1 MHGRRWRQNVPI
13 RRPTWSPPSPTPR
26 RRPGR
31 VPPPRR
37 GAAWSILASTAL
49 VTAVGV
55 AAASS
60 FSTQLAQEFD
70 TNRETVQTGIDH
82 TTEAFEDGE
91 MNILVLGSD
100 ARDGEEQEDQRS
112 DTMMLVHIPETRDEM
127 YVMSIMRD
135 LWVEIPDVGMSK
147 VNSAQSH
154 GGYPLTIQTV
164 EGLTGA
170 DIDHMVIVDFDG
182 FSDLT
187 TALGGVEIEN
197 DIAFS
202 AGQASP
208 AYYPEGTIRL
218 QGTDALRFVRER
230 KAFTD
235 GDYQRVKNQQKF
247 LTGIASQVLD
257 SSTLTNPSKI
267 SDMVSAF
274 TPYLTV
280 DESLDAKTLVNYG
293 MSMSKMSASG
303 ITSFTIPNAGTG
315 TTRGGASVVWPDEG
329 ELENMRSAMN
339 EGRMDEYVKELE
351 KSQEEQA
358 DGATDET
365 GERVTEDPGVEAPQ

>member
-1 MHGRRWRQNVPI
+1 MRKP
-13 RRPTWSPPSPTPR
+13 PTPKR
-26 RRPGR
+26 AGR
-31 VPPPRR
+31 VRLPRR

-49 VTAVGV
+49 VTAAGV

-60 FSTQLAQEFD
+60 FSTQLAEEFD
-70 TNRETVQTGIDH
+70 MNRETVQTGIDQ
-82 TTEAFEDGE
+82 TTDAFDDGE

-100 ARDGEEQEDQRS
+100 AREDESQEDQRS
-112 DTMMLVHIPETRDEM
+112 DTMMLVHVPETRDEM

-135 LWVEIPDVGMSK
+135 LWVELPDVGMSK

-187 TALGGVEIEN
+187 TALGGVEIDNEV
-197 DIAFS
+197 AFS
-202 AGQASP
+202 AGQANPS
-208 AYYPEGTIRL
+208 YYPEGTIRL
-218 QGTDALRFVRER
+218 EGTDALRFVRER

-247 LTGIASQVLD
+247 LTGIATQVLD

-280 DESLDAKTLVNYG
+280 DESLDAQTLVNYG
-293 MSMSKMSASG
+293 MSMSKMRASG

-315 TTRGGASVVWPDEG
+315 TTQGGASVVWPDEE
-329 ELENMRSAMN
+329 ELENMRSAMEN
-339 EGRMDEYVKELE
+339 GSMDEYVKELE
-351 KSQEEQA
+351 ERQEEQA

-365 GERVTEDPGVEAPQ
+365 GENVTEEPGVDAPQ

>member
-1 MHGRRWRQNVPI
+1 MRKP
-13 RRPTWSPPSPTPR
+13 PTPKR
-26 RRPGR
+26 AGR
-31 VPPPRR
+31 VRPPRR

-49 VTAVGV
+49 VTAAGV

-60 FSTQLAQEFD
+60 FSTQLAEEFD
-70 TNRETVQTGIDH
+70 MNRETVQTGIDQ
-82 TTEAFEDGE
+82 TTDAFDDGE

-100 ARDGEEQEDQRS
+100 AREDESQEDQRS
-112 DTMMLVHIPETRDEM
+112 DTMMLVHVPETRDEM

-135 LWVEIPDVGMSK
+135 LWVELPDVGMSK

-187 TALGGVEIEN
+187 TALGGVEIDNEV
-197 DIAFS
+197 AFS
-202 AGQASP
+202 AGQANPS
-208 AYYPEGTIRL
+208 YYPEGTIRL
-218 QGTDALRFVRER
+218 EGTDALRFVRER

-247 LTGIASQVLD
+247 LTGIATQVLD

-280 DESLDAKTLVNYG
+280 DESLDAQTLVNYG
-293 MSMSKMSASG
+293 MSMSKMRASG

-315 TTRGGASVVWPDEG
+315 TTQGGASVVWPDEE
-329 ELENMRSAMN
+329 ELENMRSAMEN
-339 EGRMDEYVKELE
+339 GSMDEYVKELQE
-351 KSQEEQA
+351 RQEEQA
-358 DGATDET
+358 DGAIDES
-365 GERVTEDPGVEAPQ
+365 GEDVTEEPGVEAPQ

>member
-1 MHGRRWRQNVPI
+1 MRKP
-13 RRPTWSPPSPTPR
+13 PTPKR
-26 RRPGR
+26 AGR
-31 VPPPRR
+31 VRPPRR

-49 VTAVGV
+49 VTAAGV

-60 FSTQLAQEFD
+60 FSANLIQEFD
-70 TNRETVQTGIDH
+70 TNRETIETGIDQ
-82 TTEAFEDGE
+82 TSEAFEDGE

-100 ARDGEEQEDQRS
+100 AREGQSQEDQRS
-112 DTMMLVHIPETRDEM
+112 DTMMLVHIPESRDEM

-154 GGYPLTIQTV
+154 GGYPLTIDTV

-170 DIDHMVIVDFDG
+170 EIDHMVIVDFDG

-187 TALGGVEIEN
+187 SALGGVEIEN
-197 DIAFS
+197 DMAFS
-202 AGQASP
+202 AGQANPS
-208 AYYPEGTIRL
+208 YYPQGTIRL
-218 QGTDALRFVRER
+218 EGTDALRFVRER

-257 SSTLTNPSKI
+257 SSTLTNPAKI
-267 SDMVSAF
+267 SDMVKSF

-280 DESLDAKTLVNYG
+280 DESLDAQTLVNYG
-293 MSMSKMSASG
+293 MSMSKMRASN

-315 TTRGGASVVWPDEG
+315 TTPGGASVVWPDEE
-329 ELENMRSAMN
+329 ELASMRSAM
-339 EGRMDEYVKELE
+339 EDGTMDEYVQELQE
-351 KSQEEQA
+351 RQEEQA
-358 DGATDET
+358 DGAIDAS
-365 GERVTEDPGVEAPQ
+365 GEDVTEEPGVEAPQ

>member
-1 MHGRRWRQNVPI
+1 MRKP
-13 RRPTWSPPSPTPR
+13 PTPKR
-26 RRPGR
+26 AGR
-31 VPPPRR
+31 VRPPRR

-49 VTAVGV
+49 VTAAGV

-60 FSTQLAQEFD
+60 FSANLIQEFD
-70 TNRETVQTGIDH
+70 TNRETIETGIDQ
-82 TTEAFEDGE
+82 TSEAFEDGE

-100 ARDGEEQEDQRS
+100 AREGQSQEDQRS
-112 DTMMLVHIPETRDEM
+112 DTMMLVHIPESRDEM

-154 GGYPLTIQTV
+154 GGYPLTIDTV

-170 DIDHMVIVDFDG
+170 EIDHMVIVDFDG

-187 TALGGVEIEN
+187 SALGGVEVEN
-197 DIAFS
+197 DMAFS
-202 AGQASP
+202 AGQANPS
-208 AYYPEGTIRL
+208 YYPEGTIRL
-218 QGTDALRFVRER
+218 EGTDALRFVRER

-257 SSTLTNPSKI
+257 SSTLTNPAKI
-267 SDMVSAF
+267 SDMVKSF

-280 DESLDAKTLVNYG
+280 DESLDAQTLVNYG
-293 MSMSKMSASG
+293 MSMSKMRASN

-315 TTRGGASVVWPDEG
+315 TTPGGASVVWPDEE
-329 ELENMRSAMN
+329 ELASMRSAM
-339 EGRMDEYVKELE
+339 EDGTMDEYVQELQE
-351 KSQEEQA
+351 RQEEQA
-358 DGATDET
+358 DGATDES
-365 GERVTEDPGVEAPQ
+365 GEDVTEEPGVEAPQ

>member
-1 MHGRRWRQNVPI
+1 MRKP
-13 RRPTWSPPSPTPR
+13 PTPKR
-26 RRPGR
+26 AGR
-31 VPPPRR
+31 VRPPRR

-49 VTAVGV
+49 VTAAGV

-60 FSTQLAQEFD
+60 FSANLIQEFD
-70 TNRETVQTGIDH
+70 TNRETIETGIDQ
-82 TTEAFEDGE
+82 TSEAFEDGE

-100 ARDGEEQEDQRS
+100 AREGQSQEDQRS
-112 DTMMLVHIPETRDEM
+112 DTMMLVHIPESRDEM

-154 GGYPLTIQTV
+154 GGYPLTIDTV

-170 DIDHMVIVDFDG
+170 EIDHMVIVDFDG

-187 TALGGVEIEN
+187 SALGGVEIEN
-197 DIAFS
+197 DMAFS
-202 AGQASP
+202 AGQANPS
-208 AYYPEGTIRL
+208 YYPEGTIRL
-218 QGTDALRFVRER
+218 EGTDALRFVRER

-257 SSTLTNPSKI
+257 SSTLTNPAKI
-267 SDMVSAF
+267 SDMVKSF

-280 DESLDAKTLVNYG
+280 DESLDAQTLVNYG
-293 MSMSKMSASG
+293 MSMSKMRASN

-315 TTRGGASVVWPDEG
+315 TTPGGASVVWPDEE
-329 ELENMRSAMN
+329 ELASMRSAM
-339 EGRMDEYVKELE
+339 EDGTMDEYVQEL
-351 KSQEEQA
+351 QERQDEQA
-358 DGATDET
+358 DGAIDES
-365 GERVTEDPGVEAPQ
+365 GEDVTEEPGVEAPQ

>member
-1 MHGRRWRQNVPI
+1 MRKP
-13 RRPTWSPPSPTPR
+13 PTPKR
-26 RRPGR
+26 AGR
-31 VPPPRR
+31 VRPPRR

-49 VTAVGV
+49 VTAAGV
-55 AAASS
+55 AAVSS
-60 FSTQLAQEFD
+60 FSANLVQEFD
-70 TNRETVQTGIDH
+70 TNRETIETGIDQ
-82 TTEAFEDGE
+82 TSEAFEDGE

-100 ARDGEEQEDQRS
+100 AREGQSQEDQRS
-112 DTMMLVHIPETRDEM
+112 DTMMLVHIPESRDEM

-154 GGYPLTIQTV
+154 GGYPLTIDTV

-170 DIDHMVIVDFDG
+170 EIDHMVIVDFDG

-187 TALGGVEIEN
+187 SALGGVEVEN
-197 DIAFS
+197 DMAFS
-202 AGQASP
+202 AGQANPS
-208 AYYPEGTIRL
+208 YYPEGTIRL
-218 QGTDALRFVRER
+218 EGTDALRFVRER

-257 SSTLTNPSKI
+257 SSTLTNPAKI
-267 SDMVSAF
+267 SDMVKSF

-280 DESLDAKTLVNYG
+280 DESLDAQTLVNYG
-293 MSMSKMSASG
+293 MSMSKMRASN

-315 TTRGGASVVWPDEG
+315 TTPGGASVVWPDEE
-329 ELENMRSAMN
+329 ELASMRSAM
-339 EGRMDEYVKELE
+339 EDGTMDEYVQEL
-351 KSQEEQA
+351 QERQDEQA
-358 DGATDET
+358 DGAIDES
-365 GERVTEDPGVEAPQ
+365 GEDVTEEPGVEAPQ

>member
-1 MHGRRWRQNVPI
+1 MRKP
-13 RRPTWSPPSPTPR
+13 PTPKR
-26 RRPGR
+26 AGR
-31 VPPPRR
+31 VRPPRR

-49 VTAVGV
+49 VTAAGV

-60 FSTQLAQEFD
+60 FSANLIQEFD
-70 TNRETVQTGIDH
+70 TNRETIETGIDQ
-82 TTEAFEDGE
+82 TSEAFEDGE

-100 ARDGEEQEDQRS
+100 AREGQSQEDQRS
-112 DTMMLVHIPETRDEM
+112 DTMMLVHIPESRDEM

-154 GGYPLTIQTV
+154 GGYPLTIDTV

-170 DIDHMVIVDFDG
+170 EIDHMVIVDFDG

-187 TALGGVEIEN
+187 SALGGVEVEN
-197 DIAFS
+197 DMAFS
-202 AGQASP
+202 AGQANPS
-208 AYYPEGTIRL
+208 YYPEGTIRL
-218 QGTDALRFVRER
+218 EGTDALRFVRER

-257 SSTLTNPSKI
+257 SSTLTNPAKI
-267 SDMVSAF
+267 SDMVKSF
-274 TPYLTV
+274 TPYLSV
-280 DESLDAKTLVNYG
+280 DESLDAQTLVNYG
-293 MSMSKMSASG
+293 MSMSKMRASN

-315 TTRGGASVVWPDEG
+315 TTPGGASVVWPDEE
-329 ELENMRSAMN
+329 ELASMRSAM
-339 EGRMDEYVKELE
+339 EDGTMDEYVQEL
-351 KSQEEQA
+351 QERQDEQA
-358 DGATDET
+358 DGAIDES
-365 GERVTEDPGVEAPQ
+365 GEDVTEEPGVEAPQ

>member
-1 MHGRRWRQNVPI
+1 MRKP
-13 RRPTWSPPSPTPR
+13 PTPKR
-26 RRPGR
+26 AGR
-31 VPPPRR
+31 VRPPRR

-49 VTAVGV
+49 VTAAGV

-60 FSTQLAQEFD
+60 FSANLVQEFD
-70 TNRETVQTGIDH
+70 TNRETIETGIDQ
-82 TTEAFEDGE
+82 TSEAFEDGE

-100 ARDGEEQEDQRS
+100 AREGQSQEDQRS
-112 DTMMLVHIPETRDEM
+112 DTMMLVHIPESRDEM

-154 GGYPLTIQTV
+154 GGYPLTIDTV

-170 DIDHMVIVDFDG
+170 EIDHMVIVDFDG

-187 TALGGVEIEN
+187 SALGGVEVEN
-197 DIAFS
+197 DMAFS
-202 AGQASP
+202 AGQANPS
-208 AYYPEGTIRL
+208 YYPEGTIRL
-218 QGTDALRFVRER
+218 EGTDALRFVRER

-257 SSTLTNPSKI
+257 SSTLTNPAKI
-267 SDMVSAF
+267 SDMVKSF

-280 DESLDAKTLVNYG
+280 DESLDAQTLVNYG
-293 MSMSKMSASG
+293 MSMSKMRASN

-315 TTRGGASVVWPDEG
+315 TTPGGASVVWPDEE
-329 ELENMRSAMN
+329 ELASMRSAM
-339 EGRMDEYVKELE
+339 EDGTMDEYVQEL
-351 KSQEEQA
+351 QERQDEQA
-358 DGATDET
+358 DGAIDES
-365 GERVTEDPGVEAPQ
+365 GEDVTEEPGVEAPQ

>member
-1 MHGRRWRQNVPI
+1 MRKP
-13 RRPTWSPPSPTPR
+13 PTPKR
-26 RRPGR
+26 AGR
-31 VPPPRR
+31 VRPPRR

-49 VTAVGV
+49 VTAAGV

-60 FSTQLAQEFD
+60 FSANLVQEFD
-70 TNRETVQTGIDH
+70 TNRQTIETGIDQ
-82 TTEAFEDGE
+82 TSEAFEDGE

-100 ARDGEEQEDQRS
+100 AREGQSQEDQRS
-112 DTMMLVHIPETRDEM
+112 DTMMLVHIPESRDEM

-154 GGYPLTIQTV
+154 GGYPLTIDTV

-170 DIDHMVIVDFDG
+170 EIDHMVIVDFDG

-187 TALGGVEIEN
+187 SALGGVEIEN
-197 DIAFS
+197 DMAFS
-202 AGQASP
+202 AGQANPS
-208 AYYPEGTIRL
+208 YYPEGTIRL
-218 QGTDALRFVRER
+218 EGTDALRFVRER

-257 SSTLTNPSKI
+257 SSTLTNPAKI
-267 SDMVSAF
+267 SDMVKSF

-280 DESLDAKTLVNYG
+280 DESLDAQTLVNYG
-293 MSMSKMSASG
+293 MSMSKMRASN

-315 TTRGGASVVWPDEG
+315 TTPGGASVVWPDEE
-329 ELENMRSAMN
+329 ELASMRSAM
-339 EGRMDEYVKELE
+339 EDGTMDEYVQELQE
-351 KSQEEQA
+351 RQEEQA
-358 DGATDET
+358 DGATDES
-365 GERVTEDPGVEAPQ
+365 GEDVTEEPGVEAPQ

>member
-1 MHGRRWRQNVPI
+1 MRKP
-13 RRPTWSPPSPTPR
+13 PTPKR
-26 RRPGR
+26 AGR
-31 VPPPRR
+31 VRPPRR

-49 VTAVGV
+49 VTAAGV

-60 FSTQLAQEFD
+60 FSANLIQEFD
-70 TNRETVQTGIDH
+70 TNRETIETGIDQ
-82 TTEAFEDGE
+82 TSEAFEDGE

-100 ARDGEEQEDQRS
+100 AREGQSQEDQRS
-112 DTMMLVHIPETRDEM
+112 DTMMLVHIPESRDEM

-154 GGYPLTIQTV
+154 GGYPLTIDTV

-170 DIDHMVIVDFDG
+170 EIDHMVIVDFDG

-187 TALGGVEIEN
+187 SALGGVEIEN
-197 DIAFS
+197 DMAFS
-202 AGQASP
+202 AGQANPS
-208 AYYPEGTIRL
+208 YYPQGTIRL
-218 QGTDALRFVRER
+218 EGTDALRFVRER

-257 SSTLTNPSKI
+257 SSTLTNPAKI
-267 SDMVSAF
+267 SDMVKSF

-280 DESLDAKTLVNYG
+280 DESLDAQTLVNYG
-293 MSMSKMSASG
+293 MSMSKMRASN

-315 TTRGGASVVWPDEG
+315 TTPGGASVVWPDEE
-329 ELENMRSAMN
+329 ELASMRSAM
-339 EGRMDEYVKELE
+339 EDGTMDEYVQEL
-351 KSQEEQA
+351 QERQDEQA
-358 DGATDET
+358 DGAIDES
-365 GERVTEDPGVEAPQ
+365 GEDVTEEPGVEAPQ

>member
-1 MHGRRWRQNVPI
+1 MRKP
-13 RRPTWSPPSPTPR
+13 PTPKR
-26 RRPGR
+26 AGR
-31 VPPPRR
+31 VRSPRR

-49 VTAVGV
+49 VTGTAV
-55 AAASS
+55 AAVSS
-60 FSTQLAQEFD
+60 FSTQLAEDFD
-70 TNRETVQTGIDH
+70 TNRETVETGIDQ
-82 TTEAFEDGE
+82 TSEAFEDGE

-100 ARDGEEQEDQRS
+100 AREGETLEDQRS

-135 LWVEIPDVGMSK
+135 LWVEIPEVGMSK

-170 DIDHMVIVDFDG
+170 GIDHMVIVDFDG

-187 TALGGVEIEN
+187 TALGGVEIDN
-197 DIAFS
+197 DMAFS
-202 AGQASP
+202 AGQANPS
-208 AYYPEGTIRL
+208 YYPEGTIRL
-218 QGTDALRFVRER
+218 EGTDALRFVRER

-267 SDMVSAF
+267 SDMVSSF

-280 DESLDAKTLVNYG
+280 DESLDAQTLVNYG
-293 MSMSKMSASG
+293 MSMSKMRASN

-315 TTRGGASVVWPDEG
+315 TTQGGASVVWPDEE
-329 ELENMRSAMN
+329 ELANMRSAMEN
-339 EGRMDEYVKELE
+339 GTMDVYVKELE
-351 KSQEEQA
+351 ERQEEQV
-358 DGATDET
+358 DGAIDES
-365 GERVTEDPGVEAPQ
+365 GEDVTEEPGVEAPQ

>member
-1 MHGRRWRQNVPI
+1 MRKP
-13 RRPTWSPPSPTPR
+13 PTPKR
-26 RRPGR
+26 AGR
-31 VPPPRR
+31 VRSPRR

-49 VTAVGV
+49 VTGTAV
-55 AAASS
+55 AAVSS
-60 FSTQLAQEFD
+60 FSTQLAEDFD
-70 TNRETVQTGIDH
+70 TNRETVETGIDQ
-82 TTEAFEDGE
+82 TSEAFEDGE

-100 ARDGEEQEDQRS
+100 AREGETQEDQRS

-135 LWVEIPDVGMSK
+135 LWVEIPEVGMSK

-187 TALGGVEIEN
+187 TALGGVEIDN
-197 DIAFS
+197 DMAFS
-202 AGQASP
+202 AGQANPS
-208 AYYPEGTIRL
+208 YYPEGTIRL
-218 QGTDALRFVRER
+218 EGTDALRFVRER

-267 SDMVSAF
+267 SDMVSSF

-280 DESLDAKTLVNYG
+280 DESLDAQTLVNYG
-293 MSMSKMSASG
+293 MSMSKMRASN

-315 TTRGGASVVWPDEG
+315 TTRGGASVVWPDEE
-329 ELENMRSAMN
+329 ELANMRSAMEN
-339 EGRMDEYVKELE
+339 GTMDEYVKELE
-351 KSQEEQA
+351 ERQEEQV
-358 DGATDET
+358 DGAIDES
-365 GERVTEDPGVEAPQ
+365 GEDVTEEPGVEAPQ

>member
-1 MHGRRWRQNVPI
+1 MRKP
-13 RRPTWSPPSPTPR
+13 PTPKR
-26 RRPGR
+26 AGR
-31 VPPPRR
+31 VRPPRR

-49 VTAVGV
+49 VTAAGV

-60 FSTQLAQEFD
+60 FSANLVQEFD
-70 TNRETVQTGIDH
+70 TNRETIETGIDQ
-82 TTEAFEDGE
+82 TSEAFEDGE

-100 ARDGEEQEDQRS
+100 AREGQSQEDQRS
-112 DTMMLVHIPETRDEM
+112 DTMMLVHIPESRDEM

-154 GGYPLTIQTV
+154 GGYPLTIDTV

-170 DIDHMVIVDFDG
+170 EIDHMVIVDFDG

-187 TALGGVEIEN
+187 SALGGVEVEN
-197 DIAFS
+197 DMAFS
-202 AGQASP
+202 AGQANPS
-208 AYYPEGTIRL
+208 YYPQGTIRL
-218 QGTDALRFVRER
+218 EGTDALRFVRER

-257 SSTLTNPSKI
+257 SSTLTNPAKI
-267 SDMVSAF
+267 SDMVKSF

-280 DESLDAKTLVNYG
+280 DESLDAQTLVNYG
-293 MSMSKMSASG
+293 MSMSKMRASN

-315 TTRGGASVVWPDEG
+315 TTPGGASVVWPDEE
-329 ELENMRSAMN
+329 ELASMRSAM
-339 EGRMDEYVKELE
+339 EDGTMDEYVQEL
-351 KSQEEQA
+351 QERQDEQA
-358 DGATDET
+358 DGAIDES
-365 GERVTEDPGVEAPQ
+365 GEDVTEEPGVEAPQ